1 MMELLASPQ
10 AWLAFSMLTAL
21 ELVLGIDNIILIAI
35 LVDELPEHQRGFAR
49 RVGLLLA
56 MVMRVALLLAITWV
70 MGLLNPLFYLH
81 DTPVSGRDLILLGGG
96 LFLIW
101 KSTAEIHTTVSA
113 RANAASRQGP
123 RVYSTLGRV
132 LFQIVLIDQVFSL
145 DSVITAVGMV
155 EHIEIMVAAIVV
167 AVLAMLLLAEK
178 ITAFIQQNPTLKIL
192 ALSFLLMVG
201 VALIA
206 DAFGSHIPRGYIYF
220 AMVFS
225 VAVEAINIRYLRNLK
240 DMSR

>member
-1 MMELLASPQ
+1 MELITSPQ
-10 AWLAFSMLTAL
+10 AWLAFAMLTAL
-21 ELVLGIDNIILIAI
+21 ELVLGIDNLILIAI
-35 LVDELPEHQRGFAR
+35 MVDELPAHQRVFAR
-49 RVGLLLA
+49 KVGLVLA
-56 MVMRVALLLAITWV
+56 MVMRVALLLAIAWV
-70 MGLLNPLFYLH
+70 MGLLDPLF
-81 DTPVSGRDLILLGGG
+81 DIRGIPVSGRDLILLGGG

-101 KSTAEIHTTVSA
+101 KSTAEIHMAVSQ
-113 RANAASRQGP
+113 RAMAPRQGP
-123 RVYSTLGRV
+123 KIYSSLGRV

-155 EHIEIMVAAIVV
+155 EQVEIMVAAIVV
-167 AVLAMLLLAEK
+167 AVLAMLLVADKIAE
-178 ITAFIQQNPTLKIL
+178 FIQHNPTLKIL

-225 VAVEAINIRYLRNLK
+225 VTVEAINIRYLRNIK
-240 DMSR
+240 DMNR